1 MGRRKITAGP
11 LDVAY
16 VVERFALRD
25 GKIMRL
31 STGEP
36 ATFTG
41 SKNVMMVRVYHAG
54 RVRRLVASRVPWAC
68 RPANGQRESCGP
80 ETATTATSAART

>member
-25 GKIMRL
+25 GPRWRWSTAIDPAGEFGRSHAFARL
-31 STGEP
+31 RSP
-36 ATFTG
+36 AFSFSWLT
-41 SKNVMMVRVYHAG
+41 
-54 RVRRLVASRVPWAC
+54 ASH
-68 RPANGQRESCGP
+68 
-80 ETATTATSAART
+80 